1 MIKKSKCK
9 TFTALEI
16 HAAQNKWEPV
26 GFILTFSI
34 NLLKQP
40 LTSTCN
46 MQHLILASLA
56 TGVLMKHY
64 GLFAVWSCIEV
75 VHTHYILW

>member
-1 MIKKSKCK
+1 MIKKSKRK

-16 HAAQNKWEPV
+16 HVAQNKWEPV
-26 GFILTFSI
+26 GFILTSI

-46 MQHLILASLA
+46 MQHLILASL
-56 TGVLMKHY
+56 L
-64 GLFAVWSCIEV
+64 
-75 VHTHYILW
+75 